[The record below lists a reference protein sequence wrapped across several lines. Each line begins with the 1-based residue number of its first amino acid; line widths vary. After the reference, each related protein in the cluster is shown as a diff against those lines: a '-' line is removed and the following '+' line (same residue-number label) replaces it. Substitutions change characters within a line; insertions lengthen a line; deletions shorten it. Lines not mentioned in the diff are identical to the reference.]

1 MTVEQFQKCY
11 RISETQGLDDIDRA
25 VQMVC
30 VFTGKTVLQVERMS
44 MRRFDNLCGKVAKH
58 FDLKTKNPAK
68 FLRSGTRMYY
78 VNYNAAETAGRY
90 VEGVEFGKDLIGNM
104 DKILASCVHPMT
116 WYGKV
121 KDYDPKKHKQY
132 AADMKKVS
140 FEDAYSVAVF
150 FYHLF
155 RELMRA
161 SQPYMMQE
169 AILKGATQEEVSQ
182 SLKDLQRTLDGL
194 VLPSRSQNLSG
205 AN

>member
-1 MTVEQFQKCY
+1 
-11 RISETQGLDDIDRA
+11 
-25 VQMVC
+25 
-30 VFTGKTVLQVERMS
+30 
-44 MRRFDNLCGKVAKH
+44 
-58 FDLKTKNPAK
+58 
-68 FLRSGTRMYY
+68 MYY

-104 DKILASCVHPMT
+104 DKILASCVQPMT

-132 AADMKKVS
+132 AADMRNVS

-194 VLPSRSQNLSG
+194 VQPSRSQNLSG